1 MRDNK
6 IIHKEEAYLGAMEAT
21 ISYSIVGKGR
31 ESVVY
36 DDLDKLDTQ
45 WKPYGNGLVK
55 SQNGRTAKIEIKV
68 FYQDG
73 RGQRAEGR
81 PGKRKGKAKADPA
94 QAGKTPGKAS
104 GRSGGGRG
112 LQADDGTA

>member
-6 IIHKEEAYLGAMEAT
+6 IIHREDAYLGAMEAT

-73 RGQRAEGR
+73 RGQRVDKYCDLAVFKRHWQSKAQFFKWER
-81 PGKRKGKAKADPA
+81 PKK
-94 QAGKTPGKAS
+94 
-104 GRSGGGRG
+104 
-112 LQADDGTA
+112 

>member
-6 IIHKEEAYLGAMEAT
+6 IIHREHAYLGAMEAT

-36 DDLDKLDTQ
+36 DDLDKLDMQ
-45 WKPYGNGLVK
+45 WKSYGNGLVK
-55 SQNGRTAKIEIKV
+55 SQNGPRTARIEIKV

-73 RGQRAEGR
+73 RGQRMDKYCDLAMFKRHWQSKNQFFKWER
-81 PGKRKGKAKADPA
+81 PKR
-94 QAGKTPGKAS
+94 
-104 GRSGGGRG
+104 
-112 LQADDGTA
+112 

>member
-6 IIHKEEAYLGAMEAT
+6 IIHREEAYLGAMEAT

-36 DDLDKLDTQ
+36 DDLDKLDMQ

-55 SQNGRTAKIEIKV
+55 SQNGPRTAKIEIKV

-73 RGQRAEGR
+73 RGQRVDKYCDLAVFKRHWQSKTQFFKWEG
-81 PGKRKGKAKADPA
+81 PKG
-94 QAGKTPGKAS
+94 
-104 GRSGGGRG
+104 
-112 LQADDGTA
+112 